1 MAHKRTLI
9 KSSPIEKNDDDMALR
24 ISPVSLNVCD
34 ENRGHS
40 IVAAKTS
47 SNANAKKRRPASH
60 ATSAAPVEE
69 HSSPRLLVSSQS
81 RVVPLEVLV
90 GRGIEA
96 QVGWR
101 VVTHSFTHS
110 QQEHE
115 KLQAQYARLNA
126 LKTTELDKVLA
137 SVQVANSH
145 RDDGTCDVSVRCA
158 HSQSRS
164 RKGCVPAAA
173 EYIATLKDEN
183 AFLRDQYER
192 ALQKIAAYEALVGIT
207 MADSKELQGH
217 EELRRD
223 CLRCVI
229 TGKPSKPPG
238 SSEPVVP
245 SLHFDLLVDNT
256 EGFVAYF
263 PVGIEEHLESRLPE
277 YMLED
282 IEVECAEAPIFA
294 LKLLKEVNRQL
305 DAGDQDQ
312 EEHEQEQEDEM
323 EHEQPNDGAL

>member
-1 MAHKRTLI
+1 MRC
-9 KSSPIEKNDDDMALR
+9 
-24 ISPVSLNVCD
+24 V
-34 ENRGHS
+34 
-40 IVAAKTS
+40 
-47 SNANAKKRRPASH
+47 
-60 ATSAAPVEE
+60 
-69 HSSPRLLVSSQS
+69 
-81 RVVPLEVLV
+81 
-90 GRGIEA
+90 
-96 QVGWR
+96 
-101 VVTHSFTHS
+101 
-110 QQEHE
+110 
-115 KLQAQYARLNA
+115 
-126 LKTTELDKVLA
+126 
-137 SVQVANSH
+137 
-145 RDDGTCDVSVRCA
+145 VRCA

-305 DAGDQDQ
+305 DAGDQDR

-323 EHEQPNDGAL
+323 EHERPNDGAL

>member
-1 MAHKRTLI
+1 MSLI
-9 KSSPIEKNDDDMALR
+9 R
-24 ISPVSLNVCD
+24 SLV
-34 ENRGHS
+34 
-40 IVAAKTS
+40 
-47 SNANAKKRRPASH
+47 
-60 ATSAAPVEE
+60 
-69 HSSPRLLVSSQS
+69 
-81 RVVPLEVLV
+81 
-90 GRGIEA
+90 
-96 QVGWR
+96 
-101 VVTHSFTHS
+101 HS

-145 RDDGTCDVSVRCA
+145 RDDGACDVSVRCA

-263 PVGIEEHLESRLPE
+263 PVGIEEHLEGRLPE